1 MKASTLL
8 SLKHGLILLALFAC
22 SLLQAQATLSVQGV
36 ITKADGTAVDDGT
49 YSLVF
54 RLWKSPTTNAPA
66 DKVHEETLIVETTG
80 GVYSTVL
87 GESTPLMAPFDQV
100 YFLGVTLGSAELLP
114 RPQLTHAPY
123 ALSLLG
129 QSNQFPSTGPV
140 TADAMNV
147 VGAISAGS
155 YGVVN
160 ASSVTAAGAVNA
172 DAVQANTVNATAMI
186 ASGGAPAAANLA
198 GVGYAFGAGG
208 DGDGGLFSSGD
219 NNVALYANATK
230 VLEGRS
236 DRLQLFGK
244 VLISDNA
251 PNVQDYSAK
260 LTIND
265 DILYD
270 GLNKSGNF
278 LANAGGIGFGTLTS
292 GSTSISIYASSM
304 VAGSAFLAHSDAR
317 IKRIVGRSNGA
328 GDLNLLRQIQVTD
341 YTFIDQL
348 ARGNRVSK
356 KVIAQEVEAVYPE
369 AVTTTTGVVP
379 DIYQTATIKAG
390 RVELNNN
397 LKPGERVQ
405 LIFGSAKHIAEVLA
419 ADTSGFRVAL
429 EQEGPVFVYGR
440 YVNDFRTVD
449 YEALSMLNISAT
461 QELVRRLEQ
470 LETENAALKAK
481 QNASAQLLEDV
492 AGRLKALEARAG
504 LNGSK

>member
-1 MKASTLL
+1 M
-8 SLKHGLILLALFAC
+8 
-22 SLLQAQATLSVQGV
+22 
-36 ITKADGTAVDDGT
+36 
-49 YSLVF
+49 
-54 RLWKSPTTNAPA
+54 PP
-66 DKVHEETLIVETTG
+66 
-80 GVYSTVL
+80 
-87 GESTPLMAPFDQV
+87 
-100 YFLGVTLGSAELLP
+100 
-114 RPQLTHAPY
+114 
-123 ALSLLG
+123 
-129 QSNQFPSTGPV
+129 
-140 TADAMNV
+140 
-147 VGAISAGS
+147 
-155 YGVVN
+155 
-160 ASSVTAAGAVNA
+160 SVTAAGAVNA

-470 LETENAALKAK
+470 LETENAALKTK